1 MKKNERS
8 EDKLTF
14 KNKQMLLHL
23 YEIEEG
29 IKKNYCNDPVLIKE
43 KMSIVFNNNT
53 IEVNQSI
60 IVTAFAFVE
69 LNDIYR
75 LEGKSFIEEILLRLG
90 DNQLSIPEE
99 TIVDLFKEIV
109 RQIKQQI
116 ERECFKE
123 KIVWVNKNNGDY

>member
-1 MKKNERS
+1 MENKQTQ
-8 EDKLTF
+8 EDKSVF
-14 KNKQMLLHL
+14 KNVRMLLHL
-23 YEIEEG
+23 YEIEEE
-29 IKKNYCNDPVLIKE
+29 IKKKYCNDPVLIKE

-116 ERECFKE
+116 ERDCFKK